1 MNVMAASVV
10 YSTHPYQH
18 IVIDQMERKL
28 IATSPIPINIFW
40 VNHMG
45 VNTQIKNCPTWLHS
59 RSYMSL
65 TGKTMTGV
73 CVAYQSNSGPLAS
86 LGSHGDLWV
95 MPQAMFIKTA
105 SGSWTPWNRKVKYPC
120 PFDPSRRLAWTS
132 NAHFKYIA
140 DDTAR
145 KEVRKW
151 RNQGVPLHSIPE
163 HVREESSH
171 MRTTLSKSCKDLT
184 EHDHVLLL
192 NAYLDNLRRQ
202 SGELEGNGRE
212 EYDTPGSTQNHAL
225 LATQQTLLGQAHA
238 VHSGSAKR
246 GSSSSSPV
254 IYGLNTQETGDDSN
268 PLVDLSFQ
276 RTCTELECQS
286 CDCDSV
292 NFASDG
298 SEDEVEFM
306 LDVPCNRTSVTQSVK
321 SAGPASPSLTMNLD
335 VETQDDIEVDDNLE
349 TSWRQLKEHTS
360 ILRRLA
366 DTLDTESEL
375 QDRNW
380 LDRISPDL
388 RDVALASRKIL
399 SRHHSSS

>member
-1 MNVMAASVV
+1 MAASVV

-18 IVIDQMERKL
+18 IVIGKSASHKQSAEVSTVVLKDYSDQMERKL

-140 DDTAR
+140 NDTAR

-151 RNQGVPLHSIPE
+151 RSAYLVSLHLLPSSLMQHTSKLDQGVPLHSIPE

-171 MRTTLSKSCKDLT
+171 MRTILSKSCKDLT

-202 SGELEGNGRE
+202 SGDLEGNGRE
-212 EYDTPGSTQNHAL
+212 EYDTPGLIHNHAL
-225 LATQQTLLGQAHA
+225 LTTQQTLLGQAHA
-238 VHSGSAKR
+238 GKSLSPQISN
-246 GSSSSSPV
+246 SSH
-254 IYGLNTQETGDDSN
+254 
-268 PLVDLSFQ
+268 
-276 RTCTELECQS
+276 
-286 CDCDSV
+286 
-292 NFASDG
+292 
-298 SEDEVEFM
+298 
-306 LDVPCNRTSVTQSVK
+306 K
-321 SAGPASPSLTMNLD
+321 
-335 VETQDDIEVDDNLE
+335 
-349 TSWRQLKEHTS
+349 
-360 ILRRLA
+360 
-366 DTLDTESEL
+366 
-375 QDRNW
+375 
-380 LDRISPDL
+380 IS
-388 RDVALASRKIL
+388 
-399 SRHHSSS
+399 